1 MLASSSSLDMA
12 AVSLCSTVP
21 HAPLCAA
28 PCPAPPYAGGKVH
41 WFSILN
47 SLLVVLVMA
56 GLVALT
62 LVRTVR
68 RDLQK

>member
-1 MLASSSSLDMA
+1 
-12 AVSLCSTVP
+12 
-21 HAPLCAA
+21 
-28 PCPAPPYAGGKVH
+28 VH